1 MLVAIQVQQM
11 IQHCVTLRCL
21 QSSITDRQS
30 TYVGYYV
37 GVTPELGDLW
47 LDTECTGDDIMGHQR
62 KRKQVPHETAN
73 CYHDNGILI

>member
-47 LDTECTGDDIMGHQR
+47 LDTECTGDDIM
-62 KRKQVPHETAN
+62 VI
-73 CYHDNGILI
+73 NGKESKFHMRQQIVTMTMAY